1 MTATSSVDS
10 EAGPSSKH
18 EERKV
23 LAGTLVGTTIEW
35 YDFFIFA
42 QLTATLLSPLFLA
55 PLNASN
61 PGLAQ
66 ILSFALIGISFLFRP
81 LGAIVAGHLGDR
93 LGRKAMLVFTLIMMG
108 AATALIGMLPT
119 YAQIGVWAPILL
131 ILLRVIQGFSAGGEW
146 GGAALMAVEHAPKSK
161 RGLFG
166 AYPQIGVPVG
176 MILATG
182 LLYFLN
188 TSMSK
193 EDFASWG
200 WRVPFLLS
208 IVLIVVGYL
217 IRRAV
222 AESPVFK
229 EMQERKEQSKAPL
242 GELIRKHKK
251 AVLYSTMIFIGNNAA
266 GYLLIAFFISYATKS
281 LKMPVAQILLAT
293 TLASFGWL
301 IFTLVGGWLSDKIG
315 RVKTFLLGYGIVFAW
330 MIPMFALIDTKNILL
345 YGVALFV
352 LTIGLGLS
360 YGPMSA
366 MYAEMF
372 PAERALLRH
381 LDRLRLRCH
390 PGRRVCCHDR
400 GGAAAGHRLDRFHR
414 YLHHDP
420 LRHLRGRRPAGRRN
434 QGPPARRQPRRNGC
448 SGKALAPSNPGGAR
462 AARSAPLCRLTNAGS
477 LAPIGGP
484 DGPI

>member
-1 MTATSSVDS
+1 MTTPSKVDTLS
-10 EAGPSSKH
+10 GPSTRR

-55 PLNASN
+55 PLNQSN

-81 LGAIVAGHLGDR
+81 LGAVVAGHLGDR
-93 LGRKAMLVFTLIMMG
+93 LGRKAMLVFTLVMMG

-119 YAQIGVWAPILL
+119 YAQIGAWAPVLL
-131 ILLRVIQGFSAGGEW
+131 ILLRIIQGFSAGGEW
-146 GGAALMAVEHAPKSK
+146 GGAALMAVEHAPLNK

-182 LLYFLN
+182 LLFFLN
-188 TSMSK
+188 SSMSK
-193 EDFASWG
+193 EDFAAWG
-200 WRVPFLLS
+200 WRMPFLLS

-222 AESPVFK
+222 AESPVFQ
-229 EMQERKEQSKAPL
+229 EMAMRKQESKAPL
-242 GELIRKHKK
+242 GELVRSHKK
-251 AVLYSTMIFIGNNAA
+251 PVLYSTMIFIGNNAA
-266 GYLLIAFFISYATKS
+266 GYLLIAFFISYATRT
-281 LKMPVAQILLAT
+281 LQMPTPQVLLAT

-301 IFTLVGGWLSDKIG
+301 IFTLVGGWLSDRIG
-315 RVKTFLLGYGIVFAW
+315 RVKTFLIGYAIVFAW
-330 MIPMFALIDTKNILL
+330 MIPMFALIDTRNVWL

-372 PAERALLRH
+372 PASVRYSGISIGYAFGAIL
-381 LDRLRLRCH
+381 
-390 PGRRVCCHDR
+390 
-400 GGAAAGHRLDRFHR
+400 GGAFAATIAETL
-414 YLHHDP
+414 L
-420 LRHLRGRRPAGRRN
+420 
-434 QGPPARRQPRRNGC
+434 QTT
-448 SGKALAPSNPGGAR
+448 KW
-462 AARSAPLCRLTNAGS
+462 AGS
-477 LAPIGGP
+477 IGIYIMVLCVISAIGVVLAKETKGRPLGVSHH
-484 DGPI
+484 

>member
-1 MTATSSVDS
+1 MTTPSKVDTL
-10 EAGPSSKH
+10 AGPSTRR

-55 PLNASN
+55 PLNQSN

-81 LGAIVAGHLGDR
+81 LGAVVAGHLGDR
-93 LGRKAMLVFTLIMMG
+93 LGRKAMLVFTLVMMG

-119 YAQIGVWAPILL
+119 YAQIGAWAPVLL
-131 ILLRVIQGFSAGGEW
+131 ILLRIIQGFSAGGEW
-146 GGAALMAVEHAPKSK
+146 GGAALMAVEHAPLNK

-182 LLYFLN
+182 LLFLLN
-188 TSMSK
+188 SSMSK
-193 EDFASWG
+193 EDFAAWG
-200 WRVPFLLS
+200 WRMPFLLS

-222 AESPVFK
+222 AESPVFQ
-229 EMQERKEQSKAPL
+229 EMAARKEESKAPL
-242 GELIRKHKK
+242 GVLVRNHKK
-251 AVLYSTMIFIGNNAA
+251 PVLYSTMIFMGNNAA
-266 GYLLIAFFISYATKS
+266 GYLLIAFFISYATRT
-281 LKMPVAQILLAT
+281 LQMPTPQVLLAT

-301 IFTLVGGWLSDKIG
+301 IFTLAGGWLSDRIG
-315 RVKTFLLGYGIVFAW
+315 RVKTFLTGYAIVFAW
-330 MIPMFALIDTKNILL
+330 MIPMFALIDTRNIWL
-345 YGVALFV
+345 YGLALFV

-372 PAERALLRH
+372 PANVRYSGISIGYAFGAIL
-381 LDRLRLRCH
+381 
-390 PGRRVCCHDR
+390 
-400 GGAAAGHRLDRFHR
+400 GGAFAATIAETL
-414 YLHHDP
+414 L
-420 LRHLRGRRPAGRRN
+420 
-434 QGPPARRQPRRNGC
+434 QTT
-448 SGKALAPSNPGGAR
+448 KW
-462 AARSAPLCRLTNAGS
+462 AGS
-477 LAPIGGP
+477 IGIYIMVLCVISAIGVVLAKETKGRPLGVSHH
-484 DGPI
+484 

>member
-1 MTATSSVDS
+1 MTTPSKVDTL
-10 EAGPSSKH
+10 AGPSTRR

-81 LGAIVAGHLGDR
+81 LGAVVAGHLGDR
-93 LGRKAMLVFTLIMMG
+93 LGRKAMLVFTLVMMG

-119 YAQIGVWAPILL
+119 YAQIGAWAPILL
-131 ILLRVIQGFSAGGEW
+131 ITLRIIQGFSAGGEW
-146 GGAALMAVEHAPKSK
+146 GGAALMAVEHAPLNK

-166 AYPQIGVPVG
+166 AYPQIGVPIG

-182 LLYFLN
+182 LLFFLN
-188 TSMSK
+188 SSMSR
-193 EDFASWG
+193 EDFSAWG

-222 AESPVFK
+222 AESPVFQ
-229 EMQERKEQSKAPL
+229 EMAARKQESKAPL
-242 GELIRKHKK
+242 GVLVRNHKRP
-251 AVLYSTMIFIGNNAA
+251 VLYSTLIFIGNNAA
-266 GYLLIAFFISYATKS
+266 GYLLIAFFIAYATRT
-281 LKMPVAQILLAT
+281 LQMPTPQVLLAT

-301 IFTLVGGWLSDKIG
+301 IFTLAGGWLSDRIG
-315 RVKTFLLGYGIVFAW
+315 RVKTFLAGYAIIFAW
-330 MIPMFALIDTKNILL
+330 MIPMFALIDTRNIWL

-372 PAERALLRH
+372 PANVRYSGISIGYAFGAIL
-381 LDRLRLRCH
+381 
-390 PGRRVCCHDR
+390 
-400 GGAAAGHRLDRFHR
+400 GGAFAATIAETL
-414 YLHHDP
+414 L
-420 LRHLRGRRPAGRRN
+420 
-434 QGPPARRQPRRNGC
+434 QTT
-448 SGKALAPSNPGGAR
+448 KW
-462 AARSAPLCRLTNAGS
+462 AGS
-477 LAPIGGP
+477 IGIYIMVLCVISAIGVLLAKETKGRPLGVSHH
-484 DGPI
+484 

>member
-1 MTATSSVDS
+1 MTTPSKVDTA
-10 EAGPSSKH
+10 AGPSTRR

-55 PLNASN
+55 PLNQSN

-81 LGAIVAGHLGDR
+81 LGAVVAGHLGDR
-93 LGRKAMLVFTLIMMG
+93 LGRKAMLVFTLVMMG

-119 YAQIGVWAPILL
+119 YAQIGTWAPVLL
-131 ILLRVIQGFSAGGEW
+131 ITLRIIQGFSAGGEW
-146 GGAALMAVEHAPKSK
+146 GGAALMAVEHAPLNK

-182 LLYFLN
+182 LLFFLN
-188 TSMSK
+188 STMSK
-193 EDFASWG
+193 EDFAAWG

-222 AESPVFK
+222 AESPVFQEMAARKK
-229 EMQERKEQSKAPL
+229 ESRAPL
-242 GELIRKHKK
+242 GELVRNHKK
-251 AVLYSTMIFIGNNAA
+251 PVLYSTLIFIGNNAA
-266 GYLLIAFFISYATKS
+266 GYLLIAFFISYATRT
-281 LKMPVAQILLAT
+281 LKMPTPEILLAT

-301 IFTLVGGWLSDKIG
+301 IFTLVGGWLSDRIG
-315 RVKTFLLGYGIVFAW
+315 RVKTFLTGYAIVFAW
-330 MIPMFALIDTKNILL
+330 MIPMFALIDTKNIWL
-345 YGVALFV
+345 YGLALFV

-372 PAERALLRH
+372 PANVRYSGISIGYAFGAIL
-381 LDRLRLRCH
+381 
-390 PGRRVCCHDR
+390 
-400 GGAAAGHRLDRFHR
+400 GGAFAATIAESLLQATKWTGSIGIYIMVLCVISAVGVLLAKETKGRPLGVSS
-414 YLHHDP
+414 HH
-420 LRHLRGRRPAGRRN
+420 
-434 QGPPARRQPRRNGC
+434 
-448 SGKALAPSNPGGAR
+448 
-462 AARSAPLCRLTNAGS
+462 
-477 LAPIGGP
+477 
-484 DGPI
+484 

>member
-1 MTATSSVDS
+1 MTTPSQVDTL
-10 EAGPSSKH
+10 AGPSTRR

-55 PLNASN
+55 PLNQTN

-81 LGAIVAGHLGDR
+81 LGAVIAGHLGDR
-93 LGRKAMLVFTLIMMG
+93 LGRKAMLVFTLVMMG

-119 YAQIGVWAPILL
+119 YAQIGAWAPILL
-131 ILLRVIQGFSAGGEW
+131 ILLRIVQGFSAGGEW
-146 GGAALMAVEHAPKSK
+146 GGAALMAVEHAPLNK

-182 LLYFLN
+182 LLFFLN
-188 TSMSK
+188 SSMSRD
-193 EDFASWG
+193 DFAAWG

-222 AESPVFK
+222 AESPVLQ
-229 EMQERKEQSKAPL
+229 EMAMRKAESKAPL
-242 GELIRKHKK
+242 GELVRNHKK
-251 AVLYSTMIFIGNNAA
+251 PVLYSTMIFIGNNAA
-266 GYLLIAFFISYATKS
+266 GYLLIAFFIAYATRT
-281 LKMPVAQILLAT
+281 LQMPIPQVLLAT

-301 IFTLVGGWLSDKIG
+301 IFTLAGGWLSDRIG
-315 RVKTFLLGYGIVFAW
+315 RQKTFLTGYAIVFAW
-330 MIPMFALIDTKNILL
+330 MIPMFALIDTKNIWL

-372 PAERALLRH
+372 PANVRYSGISIGYAFGAIL
-381 LDRLRLRCH
+381 
-390 PGRRVCCHDR
+390 
-400 GGAAAGHRLDRFHR
+400 GGAFAATIAETL
-414 YLHHDP
+414 L
-420 LRHLRGRRPAGRRN
+420 
-434 QGPPARRQPRRNGC
+434 
-448 SGKALAPSNPGGAR
+448 LA
-462 AARSAPLCRLTNAGS
+462 TKWAGS
-477 LAPIGGP
+477 IGIYIMVLCFISAIGVLLAKETKGRPLGVSHH
-484 DGPI
+484 

>member
-1 MTATSSVDS
+1 MTTPSKVDTLS
-10 EAGPSSKH
+10 GPSTRR

-55 PLNASN
+55 PLNQSN

-81 LGAIVAGHLGDR
+81 LGAVVAGHLGDR
-93 LGRKAMLVFTLIMMG
+93 LGRKAMLVFTLVMMG

-119 YAQIGVWAPILL
+119 YAQIGAWAPVLL
-131 ILLRVIQGFSAGGEW
+131 ILLRIVQGFSAGGEW
-146 GGAALMAVEHAPKSK
+146 GGAALMAVEHAPLNK

-182 LLYFLN
+182 LLFFLN
-188 TSMSK
+188 SGMSK
-193 EDFASWG
+193 EDFAAWG

-222 AESPVFK
+222 AESPVFQ
-229 EMQERKEQSKAPL
+229 EMAMRKQESKAPL
-242 GELIRKHKK
+242 GELVRSHKK
-251 AVLYSTMIFIGNNAA
+251 PVLYSTMIFIGNNAA
-266 GYLLIAFFISYATKS
+266 GYLLIAFFIAYATRT
-281 LKMPVAQILLAT
+281 LQMPTPQVLLAT

-301 IFTLVGGWLSDKIG
+301 IFTLVGGWLSDRIG
-315 RVKTFLLGYGIVFAW
+315 RVKTFLTGYAIVFAW
-330 MIPMFALIDTKNILL
+330 MIPMFALIDTRSIWL
-345 YGVALFV
+345 YGLALFV

-372 PAERALLRH
+372 PANVRYSGISIGYAFGAIL
-381 LDRLRLRCH
+381 
-390 PGRRVCCHDR
+390 
-400 GGAAAGHRLDRFHR
+400 GGAFAATIAETL
-414 YLHHDP
+414 L
-420 LRHLRGRRPAGRRN
+420 
-434 QGPPARRQPRRNGC
+434 QTT
-448 SGKALAPSNPGGAR
+448 KW
-462 AARSAPLCRLTNAGS
+462 AGS
-477 LAPIGGP
+477 IGIYIMVLCVISAIGVILAKETKGRPLGVSHH
-484 DGPI
+484 

>member
-1 MTATSSVDS
+1 MTSPSAVDTP
-10 EAGPSSKH
+10 AGPSSRR

-55 PLNASN
+55 PLNESN

-81 LGAIVAGHLGDR
+81 LGAVIAGHLGDR
-93 LGRKAMLVFTLIMMG
+93 LGRKAMLVFTLVMMG

-119 YAQIGVWAPILL
+119 YAQIGAWAPILL
-131 ILLRVIQGFSAGGEW
+131 ILLRIVQGFSAGGEW
-146 GGAALMAVEHAPKSK
+146 GGAALMAVEHAPLHK

-229 EMQERKEQSKAPL
+229 EMAARKAESKAPL
-242 GELIRKHKK
+242 GELLRSHKLP
-251 AVLYSTMIFIGNNAA
+251 VLYSTMIFIANNAA
-266 GYLLIAFFISYATKS
+266 GYLLIAFFISYATRT
-281 LKMPVAQILLAT
+281 LKMPVPEVLLAT

-301 IFTLVGGWLSDKIG
+301 IFTLAGGWLSDRIG
-315 RVKTFLLGYGIVFAW
+315 RVKTFLTGYAIVFAW
-330 MIPMFALIDTKNILL
+330 MLPMFALIDTKNIWL

-372 PAERALLRH
+372 PAHVRYSGISIGYAFGAILGGAFAATIAEALL
-381 LDRLRLRCH
+381 
-390 PGRRVCCHDR
+390 
-400 GGAAAGHRLDRFHR
+400 
-414 YLHHDP
+414 
-420 LRHLRGRRPAGRRN
+420 
-434 QGPPARRQPRRNGC
+434 Q
-448 SGKALAPSNPGGAR
+448 STKW
-462 AARSAPLCRLTNAGS
+462 AGS
-477 LAPIGGP
+477 IGIYIMVLCVISAIGVVLAKETKGNPLGVSSHH
-484 DGPI
+484 

>member
-1 MTATSSVDS
+1 MTSPSQVDTLS
-10 EAGPSSKH
+10 GPSTRQ

-55 PLNASN
+55 PLNESN

-81 LGAIVAGHLGDR
+81 LGAVIAGHLGDR
-93 LGRKAMLVFTLIMMG
+93 LGRKAMLVFTLVMMG

-119 YAQIGVWAPILL
+119 YAQIGAWAPVLL

-146 GGAALMAVEHAPKSK
+146 GGAALMAVEHAPLNK

-182 LLYFLN
+182 LLFFLN
-188 TSMSK
+188 SSMSK
-193 EDFASWG
+193 EDFAAWG

-222 AESPVFK
+222 AESPVFQEMALRKK
-229 EMQERKEQSKAPL
+229 ESKAPL
-242 GELIRKHKK
+242 GELIRSHKRP
-251 AVLYSTMIFIGNNAA
+251 VLYSTLIFIGNNAA
-266 GYLLIAFFISYATKS
+266 GYLLIAFFISYATRT
-281 LKMPVAQILLAT
+281 LKMPTPQVLLAT

-301 IFTLVGGWLSDKIG
+301 IFTLVGGWLSDRIG
-315 RVKTFLLGYGIVFAW
+315 RVKTFLIGYAIVFAW
-330 MIPMFALIDTKNILL
+330 MLPMFALIDTRNIWL

-352 LTIGLGLS
+352 LTVGLGLS

-372 PAERALLRH
+372 PANVRYSGISIGYAFGAIL
-381 LDRLRLRCH
+381 
-390 PGRRVCCHDR
+390 
-400 GGAAAGHRLDRFHR
+400 GGAFAATIAESL
-414 YLHHDP
+414 L
-420 LRHLRGRRPAGRRN
+420 
-434 QGPPARRQPRRNGC
+434 Q
-448 SGKALAPSNPGGAR
+448 STKW
-462 AARSAPLCRLTNAGS
+462 AGS
-477 LAPIGGP
+477 IGIYIMVLCVISAIGVLLAKETKGRPLGVSSHH
-484 DGPI
+484 

>member
-1 MTATSSVDS
+1 MTTPSKVDTLS
-10 EAGPSSKH
+10 GPSTRR

-55 PLNASN
+55 PLNQSN

-81 LGAIVAGHLGDR
+81 LGAVVAGHLGDR
-93 LGRKAMLVFTLIMMG
+93 LGRKAMLVFTLVMMG

-119 YAQIGVWAPILL
+119 YAQIGAWAPVLL
-131 ILLRVIQGFSAGGEW
+131 ILLRIVQGFSAGGEW
-146 GGAALMAVEHAPKSK
+146 GGAALMAVEHAPLNK

-182 LLYFLN
+182 LLFFLN
-188 TSMSK
+188 SGMSK
-193 EDFASWG
+193 EDFAAWG

-222 AESPVFK
+222 AESPVFQ
-229 EMQERKEQSKAPL
+229 EMAMRKQESKAPL
-242 GELIRKHKK
+242 GELVRSHKK
-251 AVLYSTMIFIGNNAA
+251 PVLYSTMIFIGNNAA
-266 GYLLIAFFISYATKS
+266 GYLLIAFFIAYATRT
-281 LKMPVAQILLAT
+281 LQMPTPQVLLAT

-301 IFTLVGGWLSDKIG
+301 IFTLVGGWLSDRIG
-315 RVKTFLLGYGIVFAW
+315 RVKTFLTGYAIVFAW
-330 MIPMFALIDTKNILL
+330 MIPMFALIDTRNIWL

-372 PAERALLRH
+372 PANVRYSGISIGYAFGAIL
-381 LDRLRLRCH
+381 
-390 PGRRVCCHDR
+390 
-400 GGAAAGHRLDRFHR
+400 GGAFAATIAETL
-414 YLHHDP
+414 L
-420 LRHLRGRRPAGRRN
+420 
-434 QGPPARRQPRRNGC
+434 QTT
-448 SGKALAPSNPGGAR
+448 KW
-462 AARSAPLCRLTNAGS
+462 AGS
-477 LAPIGGP
+477 IGIYIMVLCVISAIGVILAKETKGRPLGVSHH
-484 DGPI
+484 

>member
-1 MTATSSVDS
+1 MTTPSKVDTL
-10 EAGPSSKH
+10 AGPSTRR

-55 PLNASN
+55 PLNESN

-81 LGAIVAGHLGDR
+81 LGAVVAGHLGDR
-93 LGRKAMLVFTLIMMG
+93 LGRKAMLVFTLVMMG

-119 YAQIGVWAPILL
+119 YAQIGAWAPTLL
-131 ILLRVIQGFSAGGEW
+131 IALRIIQGFSAGGEW
-146 GGAALMAVEHAPKSK
+146 GGAALMAVEHAPLNK

-166 AYPQIGVPVG
+166 AYPQIGVPIG

-182 LLYFLN
+182 LLFFLN
-188 TSMSK
+188 TSMTR
-193 EDFASWG
+193 EDFAAWG

-222 AESPVFK
+222 AESPVFQ
-229 EMQERKEQSKAPL
+229 EMAARKQESKAPL
-242 GELIRKHKK
+242 GVLVRSHKRP
-251 AVLYSTMIFIGNNAA
+251 VLYSTLIFIGNNAA
-266 GYLLIAFFISYATKS
+266 GYLLIAFFIAYATRT
-281 LKMPVAQILLAT
+281 LQMPTPQVLLAT

-301 IFTLVGGWLSDKIG
+301 VFTLAGGWLSDRIG
-315 RVKTFLLGYGIVFAW
+315 RVKTFLAGYAIIFAW
-330 MIPMFALIDTKNILL
+330 MIPMFALIDTRNIWL

-372 PAERALLRH
+372 PANVRYSGISIGYAFGAIL
-381 LDRLRLRCH
+381 
-390 PGRRVCCHDR
+390 
-400 GGAAAGHRLDRFHR
+400 GGAFAATIAETL
-414 YLHHDP
+414 L
-420 LRHLRGRRPAGRRN
+420 
-434 QGPPARRQPRRNGC
+434 
-448 SGKALAPSNPGGAR
+448 
-462 AARSAPLCRLTNAGS
+462 LTTKWAGS
-477 LAPIGGP
+477 IGIYIMVLCVISAIGVLLAKETKGRPLGVSHH
-484 DGPI
+484 